1 MNNSSEETENSALL
15 EQRVVSEIE
24 KGIKLKKRKRFAA
37 SSPGS
42 VVQVHRLPPKE
53 LPDSSKDR
61 REVFSRQVVQIWAS
75 SLCTYCLLLLIAYL
89 IWYVRYREFRSYDPE
104 TWMYE
109 VGIINV
115 MGYFAIGDQRPMQR
129 SWKDFPYHIYG
140 QRTKQIMQNIK
151 KGDVITLLQG
161 TVGEALSYITK
172 DTPDFS
178 LISVNG
184 DAPFDP
190 KLQQRI
196 CKYPQIKAVFAQNLM
211 ISDVDCNNRIFPLPL
226 GLSMHYNLP
235 YHPLGIEEYYFIL
248 RKLQVLQQKPKLPRI
263 MIPYMQMHT
272 QHAQGSSG
280 KSRKQFV
287 DEFLD
292 MPQVDVFEKMDYFE
306 MLSTMAEYAFVL
318 SPLGNGYDCFRTW
331 EIFAMGSIP
340 IVVNDEAFNMGV
352 HDGVDVWIVNGA
364 EEVKANFEN
373 KYASIKLIDDDMM
386 PDVMNLTF
394 WKTIFQQSAAS

>member
-1 MNNSSEETENSALL
+1 MNNPSEESENSTLL
-15 EQRVVSEIE
+15 EQRVVSQIQ
-24 KGIKLKKRKRFAA
+24 KGIKFKKRKRFVT

-42 VVQVHRLPPKE
+42 VVQVHRIPQKE
-53 LPDSSKDR
+53 LPPSTKDR
-61 REVFSRQVVQIWAS
+61 QEVFPSSVVHCWTC
-75 SLCTYCLLLLIAYL
+75 SLCTYLLLLLVAYL
-89 IWYVRYREFRSYDPE
+89 IWYVRYREFRTYDPE

-140 QRTKQIMQNIK
+140 QRTKQIMHNIK

-161 TVGEALSYITK
+161 TVGEALSYINI
-172 DTPDFS
+172 DTPDFT
-178 LISVNG
+178 IVSVNG

-190 KLQQRI
+190 PLQERI

-211 ISDVDCNNRIFPLPL
+211 VSNVNCNDRIFPLPL
-226 GLSMHYNLP
+226 GLSMHYDLP
-235 YHPLGIEEYYFIL
+235 YHPVGIQEYHFIL
-248 RKLQVLQQKPKLPRI
+248 RKLQVLQRKPKLPKI
-263 MIPYMQMHT
+263 MIPYMKMHAR
-272 QHAQGSSG
+272 HAQGSSG

-292 MPQVDVFEKMDYFE
+292 MPQVDVFDKMDYFE

-331 EIFAMGSIP
+331 EILAMGSIP
-340 IVVNDEAFNMGV
+340 IVIYDEAFHMGV
-352 HDGVDVWIVNGA
+352 YDGVDAWIVNGA
-364 EEVKANFEN
+364 DEVKANFDE
-373 KYASIKLIDDDMM
+373 KYASIKSIDDDLM

-394 WKTIFQQSAAS
+394 WKSVFKQRAES